1 MMVSVP
7 ILLLVE
13 DAMVNVTMTINVL
26 VTLLASKDQA
36 ILLFQDVFQMEKVTL
51 IIMITV
57 MMLVAQLITIQVVV
71 RLFHLILSTKMMVS
85 VKTGNNVADVVVN
98 VTQMLNVLA
107 T

>member
-1 MMVSVP
+1 MVSVP

>member
-36 ILLFQDVFQMEKVTL
+36 ILLFQDVFLMEKVTSM
-51 IIMITV
+51 IMITV

>member
-71 RLFHLILSTKMMVS
+71 RLFHLILSTKTMVS

>member
-1 MMVSVP
+1 MVSVP

-26 VTLLASKDQA
+26 VTLLASKEQA

>member
-26 VTLLASKDQA
+26 VTLLASKEQA

>member
-1 MMVSVP
+1 MVSVP

-36 ILLFQDVFQMEKVTL
+36 ILLFQDVFQMEKVTY